1 MKILLLEDVKKLGK
15 KGEIIEVSDGY
26 AKNYILPKKLGK
38 EATKQVM
45 NEWTQKKGSEA
56 NRKEQERLEAIA
68 TMQKLEKLT
77 VVMRGKAGDGGRLFG
92 SITSKDIAEALKEQ
106 HGVELDR
113 RRINMKD
120 PIRTVGNHS
129 IEVKLH
135 QEAAGRLAVSVLPLE

>member
-15 KGEIIEVSDGY
+15 KGEIIDVSDGY

-56 NRKEQERLEAIA
+56 NRKEQERLDAIA

-77 VVMRGKAGDGGRLFG
+77 VVMKGKAGDGGRLFG
-92 SITSKDIAEALKEQ
+92 SITSKDIAEALKAQ
-106 HGVELDR
+106 HGIELDR

-120 PIRTVGNHS
+120 PIRAVGNHS

-135 QEAAGRLAVSVLPLE
+135 QEAVGHLAVSVLPLE